1 MARDTRDTELVT
13 AWRDEVWSM
22 AGRDEAPL
30 TGDVTTAA
38 RHLGTA
44 AGYWAV
50 DIYHLDILDIVDI

>member
-22 AGRDEAPL
+22 AGGDEAPL

-38 RHLGTA
+38 HHLGTA

-50 DIYHLDILDIVDI
+50 HIYLQIL